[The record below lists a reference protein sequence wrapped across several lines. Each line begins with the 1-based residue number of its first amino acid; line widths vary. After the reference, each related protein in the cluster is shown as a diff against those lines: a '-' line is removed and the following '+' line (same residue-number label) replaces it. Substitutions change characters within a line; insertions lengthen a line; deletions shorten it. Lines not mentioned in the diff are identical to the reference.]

1 MNLFV
6 SKDCFDMDMLLF
18 NLTKNQFSLKRKLMS
33 EAQKTNFGAVTVCF
47 FSISHR
53 GPNPVT

>member
-18 NLTKNQFSLKRKLMS
+18 NLTKNQFSLNRKLMS
-33 EAQKTNFGAVTVCF
+33 EAQKQTLVRLLYAF
-47 FSISHR
+47 FQFRIEDR
-53 GPNPVT
+53 IL